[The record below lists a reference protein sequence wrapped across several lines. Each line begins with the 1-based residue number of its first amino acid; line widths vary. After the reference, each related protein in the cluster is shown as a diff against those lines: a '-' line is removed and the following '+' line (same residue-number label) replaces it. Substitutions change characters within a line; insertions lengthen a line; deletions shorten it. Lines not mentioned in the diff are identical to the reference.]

1 MDSNAVLLFACYM
14 YIVMLQASSVECS
27 YYHSYSNNITTSDQ
41 EATVAGIILGVL
53 FTLGIMI
60 SVAVCIALFCCK
72 SKNGSNRLVSHNDI
86 RDSSPTT
93 VTFVTNTSPSSPG
106 QFPVSGVQGP
116 PPYRSLFP
124 GSPPQDI
131 MPQQTMPNSPP
142 PMYSET

>member
-1 MDSNAVLLFACYM
+1 MDFHAIAVFVC
-14 YIVMLQASSVECS
+14 YIVLFQASSIECN
-27 YYHSYSNNITTSDQ
+27 YHLSYSNNITTSDQ

-72 SKNGSNRLVSHNDI
+72 SKNGSNRLVSHNDV
-86 RDSSPTT
+86 RHSSPTT
-93 VTFVTNTSPSSPG
+93 VTFVTNNSPSSPG
-106 QFPVSGVQGP
+106 HFPVCAEGP

-124 GSPPQDI
+124 RSPPQGTT
-131 MPQQTMPNSPP
+131 PQQTIPISPP